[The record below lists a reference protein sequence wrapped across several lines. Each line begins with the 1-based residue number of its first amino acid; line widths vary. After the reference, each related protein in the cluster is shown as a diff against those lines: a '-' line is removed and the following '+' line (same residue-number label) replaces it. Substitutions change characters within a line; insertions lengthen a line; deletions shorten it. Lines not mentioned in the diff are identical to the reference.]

1 MASDIQSKLPEI
13 FDYFNIKKAIDLP
26 TPSQVVLLQELERF
40 NRLLNVM
47 HNSLFDLKRALL
59 GEIGMSQ
66 ELDELA
72 NSLFNG
78 MLPPMWSRLA
88 PQTLK
93 NLVNWMEHFMRRYQQ
108 YKDWIEVEEPKAMW
122 LSGLHIPESYLTGL
136 VQTTCRLKNWA
147 LDKSTLYTVVTKMKT
162 PAEIK
167 QRLQFGCYIQG
178 LYLEGARWSIEKD
191 CLDYQNPKELVV
203 EMPLIEIVPIEANKL
218 KLRGTL
224 KTPCYV
230 TQMRRN
236 AMGVGLVF
244 EADLK
249 TDKHTSHWV
258 LQGVCLVL
266 NTD

>member
-1 MASDIQSKLPEI
+1 
-13 FDYFNIKKAIDLP
+13 
-26 TPSQVVLLQELERF
+26 
-40 NRLLNVM
+40 M

-108 YKDWIEVEEPKAMW
+108 YKDWIEIEEPKAMW

-147 LDKSTLYTVVTKMKT
+147 LDKSTLYTIVTNMKS
-162 PAEIK
+162 PSEIK
-167 QRLQFGCYIQG
+167 
-178 LYLEGARWSIEKD
+178 
-191 CLDYQNPKELVV
+191 
-203 EMPLIEIVPIEANKL
+203 
-218 KLRGTL
+218 
-224 KTPCYV
+224 
-230 TQMRRN
+230 
-236 AMGVGLVF
+236 
-244 EADLK
+244 
-249 TDKHTSHWV
+249 
-258 LQGVCLVL
+258 
-266 NTD
+266 